1 MLNPRCLH
9 PRHQRSVMK
18 PRGSII
24 VGTRIK
30 RIFKRGFPLIF
41 FFIRADPCCLHLR
54 HQRSFLKPW
63 GSVLRTLGSIF
74 KERG

>member
-1 MLNPRCLH
+1 
-9 PRHQRSVMK
+9 
-18 PRGSII
+18 
-24 VGTRIK
+24 
-30 RIFKRGFPLIF
+30 
-41 FFIRADPCCLHLR
+41 LHLR